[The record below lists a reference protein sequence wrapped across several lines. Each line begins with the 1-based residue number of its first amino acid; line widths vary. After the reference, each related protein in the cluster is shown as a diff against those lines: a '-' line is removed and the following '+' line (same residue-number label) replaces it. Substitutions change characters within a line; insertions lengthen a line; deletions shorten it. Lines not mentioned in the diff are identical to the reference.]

1 MRVVTIANEKG
12 GVGKTNTTVHVA
24 AAFGLAGHR
33 VLVIDI
39 NGQGHATDWLGVPTD
54 QVPVPRQ

>member
-12 GVGKTNTTVHVA
+12 RVGKTNTAVHVA
-24 AAFGLAGHR
+24 AALGLAGHR

-39 NGQGHATDWLGVPTD
+39 DGQGQATDWLGVPAD
-54 QVPVPRQ
+54 HVPVPRQ